1 MSARRPGFALVAVL
15 AALAIVEIAVLA
27 VLLICR
33 EADASARDAAAL
45 ARARAASEAA
55 VRSALARWD
64 ESTMR
69 AIPSLTRVPLS
80 FATGSL
86 PGSVQYTATAERLA
100 RGIWY
105 VSGEG
110 TLIGGG
116 QIVARARSAAL
127 ATAIPLTDF
136 NADFQAALVSG
147 GPTHVL
153 AAATIDATRTGALPP
168 AWSPADCAPYATQN
182 ASVVR
187 PAVALGALASLSGA
201 GTILGLPPV
210 LYRAPRTDSSDFARL
225 GPLRWSELANIAD
238 RVESGALSLAPAR
251 SGSVCDVT
259 ATGNWG
265 APADP
270 AHPCFD
276 YFPLVYSPGPLT
288 ITGLGQG
295 ILAVEGPL
303 TLAPGT
309 QFSGVILARSLD
321 ATQSEITG
329 SVRVESSTRVS
340 AVIRYNECAVQ
351 RALHR
356 SPALRR
362 VYRYAK
368 RWWLPGFG

>member
-1 MSARRPGFALVAVL
+1 MSAQRAGFALVAVL
-15 AALAIVEIAVLA
+15 AALAMVEIAVLA
-27 VLLICR
+27 VLFICR
-33 EADASARDAAAL
+33 EAEASARDAAAL
-45 ARARAASEAA
+45 ARTRAASEAA
-55 VRSALARWD
+55 VRSALAGWD

-69 AIPSLTRVPLS
+69 AIPSLTPVALP

-86 PGSVQYTATAERLA
+86 AGGVQYTATAERLA

-110 TLIGGG
+110 TLSGRG
-116 QIVARARSAAL
+116 QIVARARSAVL
-127 ATAIPLTDF
+127 ATAIPLSDF
-136 NADFQAALVSG
+136 TRDFHAALVSAG
-147 GPTHVL
+147 TTTIL
-153 AAATIDATRTGALPP
+153 AAATIDATQTGALPP
-168 AWSPADCAPYATQN
+168 AWSPAHCAPYVTQN
-182 ASVVR
+182 PSVLR
-187 PAVALGALASLSGA
+187 PAVALGALAGLSAA
-201 GTILGLPPV
+201 GTILGMPPV
-210 LYRAPRTDSSDFARL
+210 LYGAPRTDSSDFARL

-238 RVESGALSLAPAR
+238 RVETGMLSLAPAR
-251 SGSVCDVT
+251 SGSSCDV
-259 ATGNWG
+259 ASTGNWG

-288 ITGLGQG
+288 ITGSGQG
-295 ILAVEGPL
+295 VLAVDGRL

-329 SVRVESSTRVS
+329 SVRVEFATRVS

-351 RALHR
+351 RALQR

-368 RWWLPGFG
+368 RWWLPAFG